1 MNNAVTVR
9 RWLAMLLLAVLF
21 TALCAGMA
29 LANDVLKQN
38 EAVTRDN
45 GDIYTILNTV
55 NLQNRSL
62 NPIYNI
68 NVAVPLAANE
78 STVWQDHLDE
88 EFSPMPQKIT
98 EDEFGRRTAHYF
110 IKRLDVGETMQL
122 IHKTAVNNF
131 CLTYDVSGMTEGEP
145 TEDLAQYLQPTEDI
159 NSDMAE
165 IVDFAAQATS
175 STANNYL
182 KARLLFAAVSSY
194 MTYDNGERASHSAAT
209 AYRTQSGNCEDYANL
224 YAACLRSLGIPARI
238 CSGYLYGQEAQTDS
252 TYLSPAGHINA
263 DKIRHSWVMF
273 YIDGVGWV
281 VADPTS
287 GEDKNA
293 DGLADWSRFAHINEE
308 NRLIYTGDYWA
319 NNNSIKYSYQGPAPI
334 ISYSSELALYSLI
347 SPFAD
352 VVNHWA
358 ADEVIHLYYQT
369 PRLVQGVSDKYFG
382 VNEYLTRAEM
392 VTLLNRVLDISQPLS
407 DGQTNSIAY
416 NDLSPDHWAYNE
428 IIKGVSRGLVNGYP
442 DGGVHPNAKISR
454 AEAAVMLSRI
464 IGGEDI
470 TAVSSYDD
478 VGPEQYAWAAPAIAN
493 LRDKQIMRGV
503 AEDTFAPSQLMT
515 RGEGAAIIYRW
526 LNSAAYADAYMTE

>member
-1 MNNAVTVR
+1 MRNAITKK
-9 RWLAMLLLAVLF
+9 RWLAMFLLAVVF
-21 TALCAGMA
+21 TALGAGMA
-29 LANDVLKQN
+29 WADDVSPQN
-38 EAVTRDN
+38 QAITRDN
-45 GDIYTILNTV
+45 GQIYTVLNTI

-68 NVAVPLAANE
+68 NVAVPLTTDD

-88 EFSPMPQKIT
+88 EFSPMPQEIT
-98 EDEFGRRTAHYF
+98 EDEYGRRTAHYF
-110 IKRLDVGETMQL
+110 IKRLDVGESVQL
-122 IHKTAVNNF
+122 IHKTAINNY
-131 CLTYDVSGMTEGEP
+131 CLTYDVSGMAEGELS
-145 TEDLAQYLQPTEDI
+145 EDLAQYLLPTEDI

-165 IVDFAAQATS
+165 IIDFAAQATS
-175 STANNYL
+175 STANDYL
-182 KARLLFAAVSSY
+182 KARLLYAAVSSY
-194 MTYDNGERASHSAAT
+194 LTYDNSERDSHSAAT
-209 AYRTQSGNCEDYANL
+209 AYSMQRGNCEDYANL
-224 YAACLRSLGIPARI
+224 YVACLRSLGIPARV

-252 TYLSPAGHINA
+252 SYLSPAGHIDA
-263 DKIRHSWVMF
+263 DKIRHSWAMF

-293 DGLADWSRFAHINEE
+293 DGLADWSRFANIAEE

-319 NNNSIKYSYQGPAPI
+319 DNNSIKYSYQGPAPI

-358 ADEVIHLYYQT
+358 ADEVIYLYYQT
-369 PRLVQGVSDKYFG
+369 PRLVQGISEKYFG
-382 VNEYLTRAEM
+382 VNEYLTRAELI
-392 VTLLNRVLDISQPLS
+392 TLLNRVLDISQPLT
-407 DGQTNSIAY
+407 DGQTGSITF
-416 NDLSPDHWAYNE
+416 NDLSTDHWAYNE
-428 IIKGVSRGLVNGYP
+428 IMKGVSRGLVKGYP
-442 DGGVHPNAKISR
+442 DGGVHPNDRISR

-470 TAVSSYDD
+470 TAVSSYAD
-478 VGPEQYAWAAPAIAN
+478 VSYEQYAWALPAIAN

-503 AEDTFAPSQLMT
+503 ADDAFAPAQLMT

-526 LNSAAYADAYMTE
+526 LNSAAYAGAYTAE